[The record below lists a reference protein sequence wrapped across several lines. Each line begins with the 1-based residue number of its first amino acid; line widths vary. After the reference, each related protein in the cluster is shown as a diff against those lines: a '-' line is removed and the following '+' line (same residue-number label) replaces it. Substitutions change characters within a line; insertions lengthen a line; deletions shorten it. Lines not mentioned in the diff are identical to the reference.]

1 VRPRRRTDSSGRRR
15 LSSNSVHRTVAG
27 ATHQSLI
34 DDKSDAVQS
43 SRAIG
48 DVVTAVQKK
57 RG

>member
-1 VRPRRRTDSSGRRR
+1 MTGLMQPDIVRDQGEVVMRRS
-15 LSSNSVHRTVAG
+15 
-27 ATHQSLI
+27 HQSLI

-57 RG
+57 GG